1 MYLITKQ
8 YQNAKDLA
16 MFTLKNNMIDVKK
29 GRGRG
34 YFQIP
39 SNKVNRHIQG

>member
-8 YQNAKDLA
+8 YQNVKDLG
-16 MFTLKNNMIDVKK
+16 MFTVNNNMIDVKK

-34 YFQIP
+34 YFQI
-39 SNKVNRHIQG
+39 SSSKENDIHR

>member
-8 YQNAKDLA
+8 YENVKDLG
-16 MFTLKNNMIDVKK
+16 MFTVNNNMIDVKYD
-29 GRGRG
+29 RGRG

-39 SNKVNRHIQG
+39 SSKENYIHR

>member
-8 YQNAKDLA
+8 YENVKDLG
-16 MFTLKNNMIDVKK
+16 MFTVNNNMIDVKK
-29 GRGRG
+29 GRG

-39 SNKVNRHIQG
+39 FSKEKGIPR